1 MANSPYIDGFL
12 AGVMPPPDY
21 DVDEWADAERYL
33 STKTSAEPGRWR
45 TSRVPYAQE
54 PMKCLS
60 RRHPARKV
68 VLMWPSQSA
77 KTEVGLNFIGLN
89 VVYNPGP
96 MMVVQ
101 PTIAMAQKFSKQRVK
116 SLIEDSP
123 TVFEAFGGKHNAR
136 DGSNTVLEKEFTG
149 GSLTMVGSKSA
160 SALAS
165 MPQRDIFADEVD
177 RFDRSAG
184 VEGSPL
190 DLAIARTTNFPDS
203 KILITS
209 TPTIKGQSVVE
220 EEFLKTNQMHLYVPC
235 PHCKG
240 QQILQWDR
248 LDYKRHGEDHPVY
261 ICEHCDGEIEEHRKL
276 WMLKNR
282 EWRAHNP
289 DAPADAWG
297 FWMNGLYSP
306 FPGSAWPALVRE
318 WKSAQDNP
326 MKLRVF
332 FNTRLSQPW
341 ENKGET
347 PDWEKLYL
355 RRERYIQGT
364 VPEGALVLTAGVDVQ
379 QDRLE
384 VEVVGWGEGLES
396 WSVDYVVIMGAPHE
410 ESTWE
415 KLEELRRRKFP
426 HELGEYLQISAM
438 AVDSGYA
445 SSDVYRY
452 CRQHHPSQVMAI
464 KGRDNLAIPVGPP
477 KKVDYSQGG
486 KVINSGAVI
495 RHLGVDVL
503 KSELYGWLA
512 KYLPDEGEE
521 TPFGWCHF
529 PEYGREYFEQL
540 CAEKLVAKEVRGR
553 LSYTFEKIRKRNEA
567 LDCRIYARAAAITL
581 EIDRYT
587 EDKWESLRRRA
598 MLTEESIPVKNTESD
613 YSNANR
619 TRSGRRKGSWS
630 Y

>member
-1 MANSPYIDGFL
+1 
-12 AGVMPPPDY
+12 
-21 DVDEWADAERYL
+21 
-33 STKTSAEPGRWR
+33 
-45 TSRVPYAQE
+45 
-54 PMKCLS
+54 
-60 RRHPARKV
+60 
-68 VLMWPSQSA
+68 
-77 KTEVGLNFIGLN
+77 
-89 VVYNPGP
+89 
-96 MMVVQ
+96 
-101 PTIAMAQKFSKQRVK
+101 
-116 SLIEDSP
+116 
-123 TVFEAFGGKHNAR
+123 
-136 DGSNTVLEKEFTG
+136 
-149 GSLTMVGSKSA
+149 
-160 SALAS
+160 
-165 MPQRDIFADEVD
+165 
-177 RFDRSAG
+177 
-184 VEGSPL
+184 
-190 DLAIARTTNFPDS
+190 
-203 KILITS
+203 
-209 TPTIKGQSVVE
+209 
-220 EEFLKTNQMHLYVPC
+220 
-235 PHCKG
+235 
-240 QQILQWDR
+240 
-248 LDYKRHGEDHPVY
+248 
-261 ICEHCDGEIEEHRKL
+261 
-276 WMLKNR
+276 
-282 EWRAHNP
+282 
-289 DAPADAWG
+289 
-297 FWMNGLYSP
+297 
-306 FPGSAWPALVRE
+306 
-318 WKSAQDNP
+318 
-326 MKLRVF
+326 
-332 FNTRLSQPW
+332 
-341 ENKGET
+341 
-347 PDWEKLYL
+347 
-355 RRERYIQGT
+355 
-364 VPEGALVLTAGVDVQ
+364 
-379 QDRLE
+379 
-384 VEVVGWGEGLES
+384 
-396 WSVDYVVIMGAPHE
+396 MGAPHE

-598 MLTEESIPVKNTESD
+598 MLTEESIPVKNTERD